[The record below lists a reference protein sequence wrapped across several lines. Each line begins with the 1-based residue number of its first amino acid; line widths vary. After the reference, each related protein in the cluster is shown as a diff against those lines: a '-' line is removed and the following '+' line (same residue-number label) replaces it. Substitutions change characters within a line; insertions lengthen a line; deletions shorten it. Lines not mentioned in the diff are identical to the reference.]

1 MKKTILALALLIS
14 VPALAEDTTSTI
26 KDGVKGFVSGLVST
40 GKDTLSGVK
49 SGIDDGRKTGES
61 VDNATIITEKEG
73 LNKFIEASVL
83 SATKVGEKES
93 KDYEV
98 TLALRNKS
106 DKPVRLS
113 NLNEANSLVLL
124 DASGFASLLRTPL
137 SPNEAEI
144 LVPDNAAVKV
154 RYIFTHV
161 EGAPT
166 ILRIYGVNLTIP
178 QADKK

>member
-1 MKKTILALALLIS
+1 MKKTILALTLLIS
-14 VPALAEDTTSTI
+14 VPALAEDAATI

-61 VDNATIITEKEG
+61 VDSATIITEKEG

-93 KDYEV
+93 KEYEV

-106 DKPVRLS
+106 DKPVRLT

-124 DASGFASLLRTPL
+124 DASGFASLLKTSL
-137 SPNEAEI
+137 SPSAAEVM
-144 LVPDNAAVKV
+144 VPASAAVKV
-154 RYIFTHV
+154 RYTFTNV
-161 EGAPT
+161 EDAPAL
-166 ILRIYGVNLTIP
+166 LRLYGVNITVP